1 MNYIITDKA
10 YDDIDKAMAFFES
23 RQSGLSLEFAAQVSN
38 AIEFIC
44 RNPDTFYKVR
54 IGLHRYFLD
63 QFPYFM
69 IYTIEDNKVVIMS
82 VIDARSN
89 HKFYRK

>member
-1 MNYIITDKA
+1 MDYIITDKA
-10 YDDIDKAMAFFES
+10 YDDIDHAMAFFES
-23 RQSGLSLEFAAQVSN
+23 QQSGLSLEFAAQVSH
-38 AIEFIC
+38 AIEVIC
-44 RNPDTFYKVR
+44 RDPAVFYKVR
-54 IGLHRYFLD
+54 TDLHRYFLD

-69 IYTIEDNKVVIMS
+69 LYAVESDKVVVMS